1 MMRTL
6 PAIGWRARAIRC
18 TRLRPCSSLSSW
30 MQTRRSRKYS
40 LRSSVQLLAPS
51 LLVVATKF
59 ILASASASFSPS
71 VMCIFVVSGAACSS
85 GKRYGIFGPS
95 GLPATHIW
103 PFHLFWKN
111 PLAAVR
117 QTCKYGVP
125 FALRYM
131 YLAMIGD
138 HGLVPPLPFLFLPE
152 EPLAFFFG
160 SNSGSPSFF
169 LTKSRHA
176 IGSSPAKLCVTKPS
190 GAKSSSL
197 IASERSSALCPGP
210 GTSASPPATSPPR
223 TSAILLIEGRIGDI
237 VQVPKLLRG
246 PLPRSPVPAKCLEG
260 YFIV

>member
-125 FALRYM
+125 SALPYT

-138 HGLVPPLPFLFLPE
+138 HGLAALLPFLFLLE
-152 EPLAFFFG
+152 EPLAFFLCAVEPSLPFG
-160 SNSGSPSFF
+160 CGGGSPVSVVQAPM
-169 LTKSRHA
+169 KSMLSRC
-176 IGSSPAKLCVTKPS
+176 ST
-190 GAKSSSL
+190 SL
-197 IASERSSALCPGP
+197 M
-210 GTSASPPATSPPR
+210 TSPPV
-223 TSAILLIEGRIGDI
+223 L
-237 VQVPKLLRG
+237 Q
-246 PLPRSPVPAKCLEG
+246 PRQFQTCFL
-260 YFIV
+260 